1 RIFISAT
8 ALTSVL
14 TITALAQ
21 YGGPTGGGTTGG
33 TTGPTSV
40 YNFHSNYHLGF
51 DKPEAWGLK
60 YFASTSLL
68 SGLLPPQTEEHRTG
82 SITVGFEIGWLPQLD
97 AGQRNIGFGGQ
108 VPEDLNKA
116 PIFARPVVR
125 IGLPA

>member
-1 RIFISAT
+1 MSINWKNLVHIFVSAA
-8 ALTSVL
+8 ALTTVL
-14 TITALAQ
+14 TVTALAQ
-21 YGGPTGGGTTGG
+21 YGGPTGGGTTG
-33 TTGPTSV
+33 GPTSV

-68 SGLLPPQTEEHRTG
+68 SGLPLPPSEEHRTG
-82 SITVGFEIGWLPQLD
+82 SITVGFELGWLPQLN

-116 PIFARPVVR
+116 PI
-125 IGLPA
+125 